1 MTETPS
7 RKRIGVLSLH
17 NSKETK
23 SILNTIEALGHEP
36 VWIREETLS
45 LAVDGGRGR
54 VEPDVDAVVNRLL
67 LTKSDTALAD
77 LGVVELF
84 EDREVPVLNPSAAV
98 LRTTYEPA
106 ALRILADPDRD
117 GLANFH
123 DTDSDGDGLTDEAEV
138 AGETDPY
145 LPEPDPN
152 RDLWLDGVPD
162 DPDSSIDATDQVG
175 LDPDARMGELLDWIE
190 RSGGVNIPDGLFAS
204 ERVDVRLVADDETT
218 ELARGFVVTRGGRV
232 ISADHG
238 DGRNPTMRV
247 YVTEGAATR
256 LVDSPDRPRTL
267 QDELDAGTVRYEGIG
282 VVGGLKVTFAK
293 VVYTVWRFVRGFSIL
308 VHPPSTAPSG

>member
-1 MTETPS
+1 
-7 RKRIGVLSLH
+7 
-17 NSKETK
+17 
-23 SILNTIEALGHEP
+23 
-36 VWIREETLS
+36 
-45 LAVDGGRGR
+45 
-54 VEPDVDAVVNRLL
+54 VN
-67 LTKSDTALAD
+67 
-77 LGVVELF
+77 
-84 EDREVPVLNPSAAV
+84 VP
-98 LRTTYEPA
+98 
-106 ALRILADPDRD
+106 
-117 GLANFH
+117 G
-123 DTDSDGDGLTDEAEV
+123 
-138 AGETDPY
+138 
-145 LPEPDPN
+145 
-152 RDLWLDGVPD
+152 
-162 DPDSSIDATDQVG
+162 
-175 LDPDARMGELLDWIE
+175 
-190 RSGGVNIPDGLFAS
+190 GLFAS
-204 ERVDVRLVADDETT
+204 ERVDVRLVAADETT